1 MNLLEIINIKNEFHI
16 LILKAKEKAKS
27 KEQLKNLSVLTETLE
42 LLHILH
48 KKIDELN
55 TKKRKTDLELARKY
69 LEIKTLKI
77 DINTLN
83 KRIKN
88 QNKEIEK
95 LMK

>member
-48 KKIDELN
+48 KKIDEVLKEYIN
-55 TKKRKTDLELARKY
+55 NNFYLTDLTCCDDECVC
-69 LEIKTLKI
+69 
-77 DINTLN
+77 
-83 KRIKN
+83 
-88 QNKEIEK
+88 
-95 LMK
+95 